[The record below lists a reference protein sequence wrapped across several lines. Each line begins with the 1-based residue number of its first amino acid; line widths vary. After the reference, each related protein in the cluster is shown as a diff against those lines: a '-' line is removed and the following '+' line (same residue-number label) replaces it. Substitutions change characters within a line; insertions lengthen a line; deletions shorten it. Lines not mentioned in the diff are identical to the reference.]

1 MDDQQQSQT
10 DIETRLLAAPTVRDY
25 LDDFALRAGRHLGG
39 GIEIS
44 ISLRHAG
51 KDRLVASSSHR
62 SARCDQIEFQTG
74 SGPCITSMD
83 LMQVVLVPDVLDDTR
98 WESWRR
104 TTLDEGFRS
113 GAGVPAHVAEGVET
127 VLNLYSEDVDP
138 WSPDLIVRADTYA
151 QQVAATVGL
160 CLQIARLS
168 AAYADAQ
175 AAVRELQRLNELIV
189 RAVAED
195 ETPAADLLRRVTEAA
210 RVGGTDA
217 DQAVRSV
224 VGEVSA
230 GRSDAVRKGH
240 QTG

>member
-1 MDDQQQSQT
+1 MDHQQSQT
-10 DIETRLLAAPTVRDY
+10 YVETRLLEAPTVRDY
-25 LDDFALRAGRHLGG
+25 LDDFALRAGRHLGT
-39 GIEIS
+39 GIEVS

-51 KDRLVASSSHR
+51 RDRLVASSSDR
-62 SARCDQIEFQTG
+62 SGRCDEVEFETG

-104 TTLDEGFRS
+104 VSLDEGFRS
-113 GAGVPAHVAEGVET
+113 GAGVPAHVAEGVEI
-127 VLNLYSEDVDP
+127 VLDLYSEDVDP
-138 WSPDLIVRADTYA
+138 WDADLIVRADTYA

-160 CLQIARLS
+160 CLQVARLS

-195 ETPAADLLRRVTEAA
+195 ETSAADLLRRVTEAA
-210 RVGGTDA
+210 RAGGEDA
-217 DQAVRSV
+217 DKAVRSV

-230 GRSDAVRKGH
+230 RRA
-240 QTG
+240 